1 MDSIYVPF
9 IKLLKTMDS
18 IYGPF
23 IKSIFLL
30 TINQFE
36 LPTIYQMTCYYQL
49 VKPIELPIGKN
60 IVQG

>member
-1 MDSIYVPF
+1 MDHLPNPSFLWIPF
-9 IKLLKTMDS
+9 MDHLS
-18 IYGPF
+18 NPY
-23 IKSIFLL
+23 FLL

-36 LPTIYQMTCYYQL
+36 LPTIYQMIRYYQL

>member
-1 MDSIYVPF
+1 MDHLSNPY
-9 IKLLKTMDS
+9 
-18 IYGPF
+18 
-23 IKSIFLL
+23 FLL